1 MRVCPPAA
9 PLGTEQ
15 RPSAQACCVL
25 DARPRGGLSAH
36 RRAICFGQEAA
47 KPSLC
52 PASLLCGR
60 LNCDELLRNVSS
72 KANAQAREA
81 CGGGRKQ
88 GSGSG
93 GSRSE
98 SGPASAPFCTF
109 QHTPAVVR
117 IGTSCSSVRAHRQG
131 SICYLARCMARGSP
145 AAVRCRGV
153 WHGWRALNDGPHA
166 AAGARTC
173 KVSSVALRCCYFM
186 SRAKDLAMLQHQND
200 TSCILHCY
208 VILLFTCKKYA
219 AKLDAHK
226 RTLQPRAD
234 YQTNQKAYA
243 VRELAGGHALFSL
256 LRQAVRSVAEQ
267 HPMRPPR
274 PGALSPAPAGCTTS
288 AAPRRLPA
296 PATCTNTEGRGE
308 ACLPTHTC
316 AQVQAR
322 HAQQPAERG
331 AAHVVV
337 DAAGRQQLRVS
348 ADLHDGAVAAR
359 TRRCCQTPQSWSP
372 APQAHAAA
380 PRCIPRRAQRQT
392 CSSSGCSPAD

>member
-1 MRVCPPAA
+1 
-9 PLGTEQ
+9 
-15 RPSAQACCVL
+15 
-25 DARPRGGLSAH
+25 
-36 RRAICFGQEAA
+36 
-47 KPSLC
+47 
-52 PASLLCGR
+52 
-60 LNCDELLRNVSS
+60 
-72 KANAQAREA
+72 
-81 CGGGRKQ
+81 
-88 GSGSG
+88 
-93 GSRSE
+93 
-98 SGPASAPFCTF
+98 
-109 QHTPAVVR
+109 
-117 IGTSCSSVRAHRQG
+117 
-131 SICYLARCMARGSP
+131 
-145 AAVRCRGV
+145 
-153 WHGWRALNDGPHA
+153 
-166 AAGARTC
+166 
-173 KVSSVALRCCYFM
+173 
-186 SRAKDLAMLQHQND
+186 MLQHQND

-208 VILLFTCKKYA
+208 CHSIVYLQGVRCKTGCIPARSMLQNWMHTCKKYA

-380 PRCIPRRAQRQT
+380 PRCIPRRARRQT